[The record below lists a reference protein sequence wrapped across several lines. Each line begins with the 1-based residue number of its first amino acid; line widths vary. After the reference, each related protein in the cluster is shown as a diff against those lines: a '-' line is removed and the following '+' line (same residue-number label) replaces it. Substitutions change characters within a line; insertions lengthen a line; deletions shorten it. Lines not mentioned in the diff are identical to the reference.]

1 MGNRLRVTPAT
12 ATADTQLVGDPTCRR
27 FLMSLWELAGGTLT
41 VTPTVATE
49 LSGNVRGSEVRR
61 WRRALQ
67 PARGQNSRYDQAT
80 YNRIL
85 EAVGDAA
92 VAWVRAELATPG
104 GITAAPRD
112 PEREAEAARIAR
124 AIPRTCFRQQNHDQ
138 QRNDRDI
145 IAEAA
150 ILGFTVLAT
159 ENLTSIRH
167 HETNAWLQEEGL
179 SNRPLLVR
187 VDEALAGLAPE
198 QRPQETALAAVLGAA
213 LPDTPRGLQEE
224 HTTVR
229 RFIENLKTSHAKR
242 CGVWAA
248 DRLETAEDVP
258 ELIAVARSRLP
269 VQSRAAEDRRQT
281 QARRAAQQAGYV
293 RD

>member
-1 MGNRLRVTPAT
+1 MGNGLRVTPAR
-12 ATADTQLVGDPTCRR
+12 ATADTQLLGDPTCRR

-49 LSGNVRGSEVRR
+49 LSGNVRGSEIRR
-61 WRRALQ
+61 WRRALA
-67 PARGQNSRYDQAT
+67 PPRGQNSRYDQQT

-85 EAVGDAA
+85 EGVGDAA
-92 VAWVRAELATPG
+92 VARIRTELATPR

-124 AIPRTCFRQQNHDQ
+124 AIPAACFRQGYRDR

-167 HETNAWLQEEGL
+167 EQTNAWLQQEGL
-179 SNRPLLVR
+179 TERPLLIR
-187 VDEALAGLAPE
+187 VDEALAALAPE
-198 QRPQETALAAVLGAA
+198 QSPQETALAAVLGAA
-213 LPDTPRGLQEE
+213 LPDRQRNLEEE
-224 HTTVR
+224 HTTVA
-229 RFIENLKTSHAKR
+229 RFIENLKKSHARR
-242 CGVWAA
+242 CGVWAS
-248 DRLETAEDVP
+248 DRLETAGNVE
-258 ELIAVARSRLP
+258 ELIASARGQLP
-269 VQSRAAEDRRQT
+269 VQSRAAEHRRQSQT
-281 QARRAAQQAGYV
+281 RRGSAM
-293 RD
+293 

>member
-1 MGNRLRVTPAT
+1 
-12 ATADTQLVGDPTCRR
+12 
-27 FLMSLWELAGGTLT
+27 MSLWELAGGTLT

-49 LSGNVRGSEVRR
+49 LSGNVRGSEIRR
-61 WRRALQ
+61 WRRALA
-67 PARGQNSRYDQAT
+67 PARGRNSRYDQAT

-85 EAVGDAA
+85 DAVGDAA

-124 AIPRTCFRQQNHDQ
+124 AIPAACFRQDYRDR

-159 ENLTSIRH
+159 ENLASIRH
-167 HETNAWLQEEGL
+167 DETNAWLQEEGL
-179 SNRPLLVR
+179 STRPLLVR
-187 VDEALAGLAPE
+187 VDDALAALAPD

-213 LPDTPRGLQEE
+213 LPDTRRGFEE
-224 HTTVR
+224 ERTTVR
-229 RFIENLKTSHAKR
+229 RFIDNLKTSHARR

-248 DRLETAEDVP
+248 DRLEIAEDVP
-258 ELIAVARSRLP
+258 GLIARARRRLP
-269 VQSRAAEDRRQT
+269 AQSRAAEDRRRAET
-281 QARRAAQQAGYV
+281 VRAAEQAGYV